1 MIVCPKLKD
10 IRKKEIFRR
19 LPNTSIK
26 DKTVRILF
34 LMKKQW
40 SETLEMIIKMW
51 TRRREIME
59 DST

>member
-19 LPNTSIK
+19 LPNTSAK

-40 SETLEMIIKMW
+40 SKT
-51 TRRREIME
+51 
-59 DST
+59 S